1 MQKTTCLDVYKN
13 LNIQIID
20 NSVAISPCCLHQPSP
35 ISIINFTDDR
45 LLTATRNQWDNN
57 IIPSGCN
64 ACVKSEKLTG
74 TSRRIGSN
82 KWYADNGYSNTD
94 VELIRIDYWTGDTCN
109 LTCAI
114 CGPSFSS
121 AWKTELK
128 LPIQQRKQTVN
139 YVWGDLDLTPLKFI
153 HFNGGEPLLSKEH
166 VLFLEAIPDKS
177 QVHINYNTNG
187 TILPPTDLLELWS
200 KFKLVQI
207 DFSIDDIGERF
218 EYQRYPA
225 KWNNVTGNLQWF
237 INHCPVNCMFA
248 VNTTVSILNQHN
260 LVNLNNWLITNFK
273 ENRVTDLI
281 EHRQQLATGLFALDN
296 FELHKT
302 QIIQFLNDCDSRR
315 LTSWKETFPELVTVL
330 L

>member
-1 MQKTTCLDVYKN
+1 MTKTCIDAFKN
-13 LNIQIID
+13 LFIEIKNGDI
-20 NSVAISPCCLHQPSP
+20 AISPCCLHQTNPT
-35 ISIINFTDDR
+35 SIINFTDDK
-45 LLTATRNQWDNN
+45 LLTATRNQWDND
-57 IIPSGCN
+57 IIPTGCK
-64 ACVKSEKLTG
+64 ACEQSEEYTG
-74 TSRRIGSN
+74 TSRRIDSN
-82 KWYADNGYSNTD
+82 KWYVDNGYSNTD
-94 VELIRIDYWTGDTCN
+94 IELIRIDYWTGDTCN

-114 CGPSFSS
+114 CGPDSSS

-128 LPIQQRKQTVN
+128 LPIQRKQTVN
-139 YVWGDLDLTPLKFI
+139 RVWRDLDLIPIKLI

-187 TILPPTDLLELWS
+187 TILPSADLLELWS

-207 DFSIDDIGERF
+207 DFSIDDIEERF

-225 KWNNVTGNLQWF
+225 KWGNVTENLQWF
-237 INHCPVNCMFA
+237 IDHCPVNCMFA

-281 EHRQQLATGLFALDN
+281 AHRQQLANGIFALDN
-296 FELHKT
+296 T
-302 QIIQFLNDCDSRR
+302 NIIEIINFLDNCDLRR
-315 LTSWKETFPELVTVL
+315 NTNWKSIFPELISYL
-330 L
+330 K